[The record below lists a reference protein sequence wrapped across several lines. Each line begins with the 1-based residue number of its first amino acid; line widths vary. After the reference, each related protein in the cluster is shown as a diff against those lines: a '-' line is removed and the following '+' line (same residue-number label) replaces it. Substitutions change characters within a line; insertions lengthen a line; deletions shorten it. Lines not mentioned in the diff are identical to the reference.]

1 MISNTSLCIKEAG
14 NWGKLE
20 KKHKFDN
27 KDFDENEVKNAL
39 SPKMIALLENIS
51 ELDKKDMK
59 DHGHLFKHFIYSD
72 IKSSFGAKLI
82 ASVLTSGGFE
92 HAYSLQKTAR
102 GMSFTLDNALFKK
115 RTSNVFATLT
125 SVAFFEKPI
134 GVNFRKEILK
144 TFNSRP
150 DNVHGENMRII
161 ILDSGFREGIDLF
174 DVKYVHLVEPIATKA
189 DQKQAIGR
197 GTRFCGQK
205 GIEFHKKEG
214 WPLHV
219 YRYETTLTDN
229 FKEHLVSNDVS
240 FDNVETFF
248 DMFMKF
254 SNLDPKKLTFSNEL
268 ETIVIGSAVDKELTR
283 EVHEFKI
290 PQSGGG
296 HHTSL
301 QDYIKEKYGHLSWG
315 KIKIVNGCIQN
326 GGSTLVEFTPTQQFI
341 REYFTP
347 RYSNPGMLL
356 YHSVGTGKTCTA
368 IATASSSFEKEGYSI
383 IYVTRYTL
391 KADVWKNMF
400 DQVCSLVVQEH
411 IKKGMALPEA
421 NAARQ
426 RIISDKWF
434 EPMSYR
440 QFSNLL
446 AGKNQLSNVLI
457 ERNGKKDILRK
468 TLIIVDEAHK
478 LFAADVEGQEKAD
491 IDVIRNALMN
501 SNKVSGSE
509 GAKVLLMTAT
519 PYTTDAMDMIRLFN
533 LCRPYDKQFPEDFEE
548 FSKLYLDENGNFTEE
563 TKERFYDDIAGYTS
577 YLNREKDIRSFA
589 YPVIH
594 NISVPM
600 SGYSFT
606 DKFPEIRRIK
616 MNMKAI
622 TTQINSGTYHA
633 HDTLKEKEKEMKKTG
648 ADVVKR
654 MKEMHKE
661 CVKDSKEDSG
671 DIKKNIQKLN
681 AENIQ
686 ACKKI
691 LKAKKKTIKEEYK
704 EIIKSLKSETK
715 VLLKAKGLS
724 ADEKAEIKNKLSYQL
739 NEYKNDELFD
749 IEQLSN
755 SPEFVKCREE
765 AQEEYSKKLV
775 KYAQQPSQL
784 KCKEILSRIKKIEE
798 ENKESNKKE
807 LQELKD
813 KLFKDINVDKERLK
827 KIEKELAEYTKGTLE
842 SIEKDKSQQTAIE
855 KCLKGKI
862 KPQYR
867 VLYNSDSNKFTEE
880 DLEEIV
886 DDENNKKNI
895 FLISG
900 HGSENVV
907 DFKTRN
913 KVPEDK
919 VVVVF
924 PVCARPNYMT
934 TGCTVTNMFNDPKFS
949 RFLANPIKYREK
961 IENHIGH
968 PIRIYLPNEYM
979 PNMSSNL
986 FLDFDKEDI
995 VCMKSGVYRINK
1007 IPEIN
1012 RNILPDTKNP
1022 KQYFGTPSCR
1032 KFLGIMSSPEK
1043 YNAKIHNEVFKG
1055 NLYPPALRS
1064 GKTFNDLKY
1073 RSFKIQDVIDTVGNG
1088 IYYYIGC
1095 RSSHTVVAD
1104 DKYDKLIE
1112 MSDNQQHEK
1121 HRSAKIRPILSL
1133 LNTTSASPTSS
1144 NSIVESNSSS
1154 KSSSSKSSSSKSSSS
1169 KSSSSKSKIEN
1180 TKEELK
1186 RIRQFYKVIMKKD
1199 EAFDIEEI
1207 RSVLMSFNQTPPVK
1221 LLLERL
1227 DEKEYIENN
1236 TDAII
1241 KRITIKKAK
1250 GFVYFLEKSE
1260 IPYRNK
1266 NLHVKDDVI
1275 GIINI
1280 NMINATKKCSGV
1292 IVAKKITKMYK
1303 AQGVIDIS
1311 LPKTI
1316 EEASSQEVFE
1326 QLCID
1331 VRKKE

>member
-1 MISNTSLCIKEAG
+1 MSSNTSLCIKETG

-27 KDFDENEVKNAL
+27 KDFDEKKVKDDL

-59 DHGHLFKHFIYSD
+59 EHGHLFKHFIYSD

-102 GMSFTLDNALFKK
+102 GMSFTLDNVLLKK

-150 DNVHGENMRII
+150 ENVHGEHMRII

-219 YRYETTLTDN
+219 YRYETLLSDN
-229 FKEHLVSNDVS
+229 FKNYLVSNDNS
-240 FDNVETFF
+240 FENVATFF
-248 DMFMKF
+248 DMFMKY
-254 SNLDPKKLTFSNEL
+254 SNLDPKKLAFSNEL
-268 ETIVIGSAVDKELTR
+268 ETIVIGSAIDKELTK

-296 HHTSL
+296 L
-301 QDYIKEKYGHLSWG
+301 YNVLNKMIMENYGHLAWG

-347 RYSNPGMLL
+347 AYPNPGMLL

-368 IATASSSFEKEGYSI
+368 IATASSTFEKEGYSI

-411 IKKGMALPEA
+411 IKKGMPLPEA

-434 EPMSYR
+434 EPMSYK

-478 LFAADVEGQEKAD
+478 LFASDVEGQEKAD
-491 IDVIRNALMN
+491 IDVIRKALMN
-501 SNKVSGSE
+501 SNKVSGKE
-509 GAKVLLMTAT
+509 GAKILLMTAT
-519 PYTTDAMDMIRLFN
+519 PYTTDAIDMIRLFN

-606 DKFPEIRRIK
+606 DKFGEMRRLK
-616 MNMKAI
+616 MNIK
-622 TTQINSGTYHA
+622 TLDTQITSGTHVVY
-633 HDTLKEKEKEMKKTG
+633 DKLKKKETELKTTNEKN
-648 ADVVKR
+648 VKNLR
-654 MKEMHKE
+654 QLHKE
-661 CVKDSKEDSG
+661 CVKDSKEN
-671 DIKKNIQKLN
+671 NIEFK
-681 AENIQ
+681 
-686 ACKKI
+686 KKI
-691 LKAKKKTIKEEYK
+691 NKDHANKLQVCTKQILSTRKKEIKEEYK
-704 EIIKSLKSETK
+704 GIIKSLKNDAK
-715 VLLKAKGLS
+715 VLLKEKGLNAS
-724 ADEKAEIKNKLSYQL
+724 EKADIKAKLAEQI
-739 NEYKNDELFD
+739 EQYKNDEMFD

-755 SPEFVKCREE
+755 SPDFIKCRED
-765 AQEEYSKKLV
+765 AKEEYSKALM
-775 KYAQQPSQL
+775 KYAQLPSEE
-784 KCKEILSRIKKIEE
+784 KCKEMLSKIKKIEE
-798 ENKESNKKE
+798 ENKDNYTKE
-807 LQELKD
+807 LKELKV
-813 KLFKDINVDKERLK
+813 KLFTTINQDTERLK
-827 KIEKELAEYTKGTLE
+827 KLKKELSDYSKETLDI
-842 SIEKDKSQQTAIE
+842 IEKDPSQQSAIE

-862 KPQYR
+862 KPQYKQ
-867 VLYNSDSNKFTEE
+867 LYDGDSNKFSES

-886 DDENNKKNI
+886 EDDNKKKNI
-895 FLISG
+895 FLIVG

-907 DFKTRN
+907 DFNKRN

-924 PVCARPNYMT
+924 PVCARPNYMN
-934 TGCTVTNMFNDPKFS
+934 TGCTVADMFNNPKFT
-949 RFLANPIKYREK
+949 RFLANPIKYREQ

-968 PIRIYLPNEYM
+968 PIRLYLPNEYI
-979 PNMSSNL
+979 PNMSTNL

-1012 RNILPDTKNP
+1012 RNILPEI
-1022 KQYFGTPSCR
+1022 R
-1032 KFLGIMSSPEK
+1032 KPNQNLGSTLCKKFTGIMSSPEK
-1043 YNAKIHNEVFKG
+1043 YNAKIHNEIFKG

-1064 GKTFNDLKY
+1064 GKTFKELVS
-1073 RSFKIQDVIDTVGNG
+1073 RSFKIDDIINTVGKG

-1095 RSSHTVVAD
+1095 RSSFAPVAET
-1104 DKYDKLIE
+1104 KYDELLKV
-1112 MSDNQQHEK
+1112 SDNQQFAK

-1133 LNTTSASPTSS
+1133 LNNSDMSKSISDIEEDSPT
-1144 NSIVESNSSS
+1144 
-1154 KSSSSKSSSSKSSSS
+1154 
-1169 KSSSSKSKIEN
+1169 KSSSSKSKSKSQPKIVN
-1180 TKEELK
+1180 TKEEVK
-1186 RIRQFYKVIMKKD
+1186 YIRKFYKIIVTNRED
-1199 EAFDIEEI
+1199 FDIDDV
-1207 RSVLMSFNQTPPVK
+1207 RATLTAFNQTEMVK
-1221 LLLERL
+1221 ILLTRI
-1227 DEKEYIENN
+1227 DEKEFIENN
-1236 TDAII
+1236 KDKII
-1241 KRITIKKAK
+1241 KRIIIKKVK
-1250 GFVYFLEKSE
+1250 GIVQFLEKSE
-1260 IPYRNK
+1260 IPYKNK
-1266 NLHVKDDVI
+1266 NLYVKDDVI
-1275 GIINI
+1275 GIINT
-1280 NMINATKKCSGV
+1280 NMINATKKCSGTMV
-1292 IVAKKITKMYK
+1292 VKKITKMFK
-1303 AQGVIDIS
+1303 TTGEIPTN

-1316 EEASSQEVFE
+1316 EEASSQDVFE
-1326 QLCID
+1326 RLCIEI
-1331 VRKKE
+1331 RKKE

>member
-1 MISNTSLCIKEAG
+1 MSSNTSLCIKETG

-27 KDFDENEVKNAL
+27 KDFDEKKVKDDL

-59 DHGHLFKHFIYSD
+59 EHGHMFKHFIYSD

-102 GMSFTLDNALFKK
+102 GMSFTLDNALLKK

-134 GVNFRKEILK
+134 GVNFRKDILK

-150 DNVHGENMRII
+150 ENVHGENMRII

-219 YRYETTLTDN
+219 YRYETELSDN
-229 FKEHLVSNDVS
+229 FKNYLVANDNSFENVS
-240 FDNVETFF
+240 TYF
-248 DMFMKF
+248 DMFMKY
-254 SNLDPKKLTFSNEL
+254 SNLDPKKLAFSNEL
-268 ETIVIGSAVDKELTR
+268 ETIVIGSAIDKELTR

-296 HHTSL
+296 L
-301 QDYIKEKYGHLSWG
+301 YNVLNKMIIEKYGHLAWG

-347 RYSNPGMLL
+347 AYPNPGMLL

-368 IATASSSFEKEGYSI
+368 IATASSTFEKEGYSI

-411 IKKGMALPEA
+411 IKKGMPLPEA

-434 EPMSYR
+434 EPMSYK

-457 ERNGKKDILRK
+457 ERNGKNDILRK

-478 LFAADVEGQEKAD
+478 LFASDVEGQEKAD
-491 IDVIRNALMN
+491 IEVIRKALMN
-501 SNKVSGSE
+501 SNKVSGKE
-509 GAKVLLMTAT
+509 GAKILLMTAT

-533 LCRPYDKQFPEDFEE
+533 LCRPYDKQFPEDFED
-548 FSKLYLDENGNFTEE
+548 FSKVYLDENGNFTEE

-606 DKFPEIRRIK
+606 DKFGEMRRLK
-616 MNMKAI
+616 MNAKSTSELVDNGKYIANNKI
-622 TTQINSGTYHA
+622 KKLQIE
-633 HDTLKEKEKEMKKTG
+633 LKKTG
-648 ADVVKR
+648 EETVKKLR
-654 MKEMHKE
+654 DLHKK
-661 CVKDSKEDSG
+661 CVEDSKDDGS
-671 DIKKNIQKLN
+671 DVKNKIKKLN
-681 AENIQ
+681 ADNVKVCTKLLN
-686 ACKKI
+686 ARKKG
-691 LKAKKKTIKEEYK
+691 IKEEYK
-704 EIIKSLKSETK
+704 EIIKALKSDAK
-715 VLLKAKGLS
+715 VLLKAKG
-724 ADEKAEIKNKLSYQL
+724 ADKDEIKDKLANQIAQ
-739 NEYKNDELFD
+739 YKNDEMFD
-749 IEQLSN
+749 IEQLAN
-755 SPEFVKCREE
+755 SPDFIKCRED
-765 AQEEYSKKLV
+765 AKEEYAKEVL
-775 KYAQQPSQL
+775 KYAQMPSQA
-784 KCKEILSRIKKIEE
+784 KCKEMLTKIKDIEQV
-798 ENKESNKKE
+798 NKENAKKE
-807 LQELKD
+807 IEAYKES
-813 KLFKDINVDKERLK
+813 LFKNINIDEERLKDIN
-827 KIEKELAEYTKGTLE
+827 KELARNIKETLE
-842 SIEKDKSQQTAIE
+842 EIEKDRSQQTAVE

-862 KPQYR
+862 KPQYKQ
-867 VLYNSDSNKFTEE
+867 LYDGDSNKFDQD

-886 DDENNKKNI
+886 EEGNKKKNI
-895 FLISG
+895 FLIVG

-907 DFKTRN
+907 DFTKRN

-924 PVCARPNYMT
+924 PVCARPNFMNI
-934 TGCTVTNMFNDPKFS
+934 GCTMTDIFNDPKFS
-949 RFLANPIKYREK
+949 KMLANPIKYREK
-961 IENHIGH
+961 IENYIGQ
-968 PIRIYLPNEYM
+968 PIRIYLPNEYI
-979 PNMSSNL
+979 PNMSTNL
-986 FLDFDKEDI
+986 FLDFDLEDI
-995 VCMKSGVYRINK
+995 VVMKSGVYRINK
-1007 IPEIN
+1007 IPDIN
-1012 RNILPDTKNP
+1012 RNILPEIKTPRQNLGSPLCK
-1022 KQYFGTPSCR
+1022 KFIGTMSAPS
-1032 KFLGIMSSPEK
+1032 K
-1043 YNAKIHNEVFKG
+1043 YNAKIHNEIFKG

-1064 GKTFNDLKY
+1064 GKTFKELVS
-1073 RSFKIQDVIDTVGNG
+1073 RSFKIDDIIDTVGKG

-1095 RSSHTVVAD
+1095 RSSHVPVAET
-1104 DKYDKLIE
+1104 KYDELLKV
-1112 MSDNQQHEK
+1112 SDNQQFAK
-1121 HRSAKIRPILSL
+1121 HRSAKIRPVLSL
-1133 LNTTSASPTSS
+1133 LNNSNMSKSVSDVKEDSPT
-1144 NSIVESNSSS
+1144 
-1154 KSSSSKSSSSKSSSS
+1154 
-1169 KSSSSKSKIEN
+1169 KSSSSKSKSKSQPKIVN
-1180 TKEELK
+1180 TKEEVK
-1186 RIRQFYKVIMKKD
+1186 YIRKFYKIIVTNRED
-1199 EAFDIEEI
+1199 FDIDDV
-1207 RSVLMSFNQTPPVK
+1207 RATLTSFNQTEMVK
-1221 LLLERL
+1221 ILLTRI
-1227 DEKEYIENN
+1227 DEKEFIENN
-1236 TDAII
+1236 KDKII
-1241 KRITIKKAK
+1241 KRIIIKKVK
-1250 GFVYFLEKSE
+1250 GIVQFLEKSE
-1260 IPYRNK
+1260 IPYKNK
-1266 NLHVKDDVI
+1266 NLYVKDDVI
-1275 GIINI
+1275 GIINT
-1280 NMINATKKCSGV
+1280 NMINATKKCSGTMV
-1292 IVAKKITKMYK
+1292 VKKITKMFK
-1303 AQGVIDIS
+1303 TTGEIPKI

-1326 QLCID
+1326 RLCIEI
-1331 VRKKE
+1331 RKNNKV